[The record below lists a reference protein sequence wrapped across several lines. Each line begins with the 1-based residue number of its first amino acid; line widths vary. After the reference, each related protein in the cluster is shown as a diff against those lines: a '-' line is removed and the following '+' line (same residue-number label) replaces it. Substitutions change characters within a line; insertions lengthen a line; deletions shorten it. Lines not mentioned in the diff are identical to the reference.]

1 MTKNS
6 DAEAIRSML
15 ARYDPAADV
24 SPGYHSIAAAEQITR
39 QPGVPGGPER
49 DTEGTRGDRSTAN
62 PGNRTRHLCRE
73 AGRLRPTAAA
83 PRAAAP
89 VAEPGNARLTGFSAW
104 PHPATAA

>member
-24 SPGYHSIAAAEQITR
+24 PPGYHSIAAADQITR

-49 DTEGTRGDRSTAN
+49 ATGGTH
-62 PGNRTRHLCRE
+62 GNRSAARQGNHLGRRYQQADRPRRV
-73 AGRLRPTAAA
+73 AGAAGLAAA
-83 PRAAAP
+83 VAAAR
-89 VAEPGNARLTGFSAW
+89 ASGLG
-104 PHPATAA
+104 